1 MRFKENEEAVSPVIG
16 VILMV
21 AITVILAAVIAAFV
35 FGMTDTVQ
43 TTKQVSATSSLT
55 STAITVTYAGG
66 PDHSK
71 VSFINATV
79 TGVTSGKSAEKTFAE
94 DDDDEPTRPAV
105 GATISISRVVDEDG
119 QDADFIANEDLRL
132 VVVATFEDATSQI
145 ILDRTFPSAGQDS
158 SP

>member
-105 GATISISRVVDEDG
+105 GATISISRDGEDG